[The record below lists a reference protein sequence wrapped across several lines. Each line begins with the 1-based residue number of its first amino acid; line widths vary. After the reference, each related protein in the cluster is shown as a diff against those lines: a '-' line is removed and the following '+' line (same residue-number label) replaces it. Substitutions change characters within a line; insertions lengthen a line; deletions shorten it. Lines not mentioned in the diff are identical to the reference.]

1 MKVMLSLQLHTLKL
15 HTLALKDL
23 IFKLMLSKYGSL
35 LSHLSHSFQ
44 KLALYTLSIILR
56 WTLPVLFI
64 VMPIISV
71 SLFSFRLAKVI
82 LRLNLVLTKEVL
94 NISLFSS

>member
-1 MKVMLSLQLHTLKL
+1 MQLMLSLKL
-15 HTLALKDL
+15 HTLAFKDL
-23 IFKLMLSKYGSL
+23 IFKLMFSKYGFL

-64 VMPIISV
+64 VMQIISV

-82 LRLNLVLTKEVL
+82 LRLNLVL
-94 NISLFSS
+94 I

>member
-1 MKVMLSLQLHTLKL
+1 MQLMLSLKL
-15 HTLALKDL
+15 HTLSLALKDL
-23 IFKLMLSKYGSL
+23 FFKLMLSKYGSL
-35 LSHLSHSFQ
+35 LSHLGHSFQ

-71 SLFSFRLAKVI
+71 CLFSFRLAKVI

>member
-1 MKVMLSLQLHTLKL
+1 MQLMLSLKL

-23 IFKLMLSKYGSL
+23 VFKLMLSKYGSL

-71 SLFSFRLAKVI
+71 SLAKVI